1 MYKESGGQ
9 ILAYGITDA
18 GLVRPNNEDA
28 LLVWPERRVF
38 AVADG
43 MGGQA
48 AGELASQFFIQTV
61 ERVFRDFSPSDLEGV
76 TEAVKRAFLEANREI
91 LDHVRENP
99 AREGMGC
106 TAELLAFAGME
117 FCLGHIGDSRTY
129 LFRAGR
135 LHRLTRDHS
144 LVQEQLEAGILTEEE
159 ARRHPMRNVILRALG
174 VKEDLALDLI
184 RGRLQRGD
192 LFLLC
197 SDGLTDMI
205 SEELISECLARSFND
220 LEGIGLS
227 LVEEA
232 KRTGGR
238 DNITVVLVKK
248 E

>member
-1 MYKESGGQ
+1 MYKESEAQ
-9 ILAYGITDA
+9 ILAYGITDP

-61 ERVFRDFSPSDLEGV
+61 KRVFRDFFSSNLEEV
-76 TEAVKRAFLEANREI
+76 TEAVKKAFLEANREI

-106 TAELLAFAGME
+106 TAELLAFADME

-184 RGRLQRGD
+184 RGRVQRGD

-205 SEELISECLARSFND
+205 PEELVSECLGRSFN
-220 LEGIGLS
+220 LKEIGLS

-232 KRTGGR
+232 KRAGGR
-238 DNITVVLVKK
+238 DNITVVLAKM